1 MPDSFNQELK
11 KDRIGIFIISISII
25 ILSIFFLK
33 KDNSINESNLTEL
46 QLTLKESPKFIE
58 RQGKTPAHIIITSKE
73 YKKDF
78 HISNFEYKTI
88 DLELFKKSIN
98 KNDSIRIK
106 IDNSDK
112 YKLNRETIVNNFTYV
127 YGLEKNNSQFID
139 LEKTK
144 KLKDED
150 TKIAFFILG
159 LGLIMLPYAFIRRNV
174 ELRFEMMILTYI
186 FLSAIIYSIL
196 KANKLI

>member
-1 MPDSFNQELK
+1 MFFKYMLSFADNEGIAVFVSNFKSACKLLK
-11 KDRIGIFIISISII
+11 NID
-25 ILSIFFLK
+25 
-33 KDNSINESNLTEL
+33 
-46 QLTLKESPKFIE
+46 
-58 RQGKTPAHIIITSKE
+58 
-73 YKKDF
+73 KKDF

-98 KNDSIRIK
+98 KNDRIQIK
-106 IDNSDK
+106 IDSSDK

-127 YGLEKNNSQFID
+127 YGLAKNNSQFID

-150 TKIAFFILG
+150 TKIAFFFLG
-159 LGLIMLPYAFIRRNV
+159 LGLIILPYAFIKRNV

-186 FLSAIIYSIL
+186 FLSVIIYSIL
-196 KANKLI
+196 KVNKLI